1 MKQPPSGTM
10 LSFCLLLVIA
20 SGSAAKAQ
28 TSAAVNE
35 EQSPAAQG
43 TADILKAVD
52 RLVEQ
57 NRQLERQNQ
66 QLLEQIDVLR
76 QKLAATPAPSERP
89 LSGAAGAT
97 RAADDATPQ
106 VQQQSE
112 DKQAVEGLEPLKNE
126 TGAQKYGWG
135 TYAPNVGYKIADT
148 EYGDLSIS
156 IYTYAR
162 YLNQLGLKGSYTN
175 AFGDTNAVQR
185 RQDFQL
191 NKVQIK
197 FLGWVMSP
205 KFRYFIYAWTSNAA
219 GVGAQTVL
227 AGNLNYTFSK
237 YFTLGLGITSLP
249 GTRSTEGNF
258 PYWLSVDSRLIAD
271 EFFRPSYTTGIYAR
285 GQITD
290 KLRYQAM
297 IGNNLSQ
304 LGVAA
309 AQLDHHFNTFA
320 SALVWTPTTGEFGA
334 GYGDFEDHQKLA
346 LRLAAHFT
354 RSLEDKQ
361 SQPSTQSIE
370 NTQLRLSDGSIIFTP
385 NLFGPGIS
393 INEANYKMTNVDAGI
408 KYHGV
413 SLDGTYYWRWLNHFH
428 GTGTAVLPAVF
439 NHGFEI
445 QTSMMLIPKTLQVY
459 AGTSKIFGQ
468 YGNPWDSRFGVNI
481 FPWKN
486 KVVRWNNEGLYL
498 SNSPVGYT
506 SVPFALGGKGFVFNS
521 TFELAF

>member
-1 MKQPPSGTM
+1 
-10 LSFCLLLVIA
+10 
-20 SGSAAKAQ
+20 
-28 TSAAVNE
+28 
-35 EQSPAAQG
+35 
-43 TADILKAVD
+43 
-52 RLVEQ
+52 
-57 NRQLERQNQ
+57 
-66 QLLEQIDVLR
+66 
-76 QKLAATPAPSERP
+76 
-89 LSGAAGAT
+89 
-97 RAADDATPQ
+97 
-106 VQQQSE
+106 
-112 DKQAVEGLEPLKNE
+112 
-126 TGAQKYGWG
+126 
-135 TYAPNVGYKIADT
+135 
-148 EYGDLSIS
+148 
-156 IYTYAR
+156 
-162 YLNQLGLKGSYTN
+162 LNQLGLNGNYTD
-175 AFGDTNAVQR
+175 AFGNTKTVQR

-197 FLGWVMSP
+197 FLGWVMNP
-205 KFRYFIYAWTSNAA
+205 KFRYFIYAWTSNAT

-249 GTRSTEGNF
+249 GVRSTEGNF

-271 EFFRPSYTTGIYAR
+271 EFFRPSYTSGIYAR

-309 AQLDHHFNTFA
+309 TQLDHHFNTFS

-354 RSLEDKQ
+354 RSLEDTQ

-393 INEANYKMTNVDAGI
+393 INEANYKMTNVDGGI
-408 KYHGV
+408 KYHGF
-413 SLDGTYYWRWLNHFH
+413 SLDGTYYWRWLDHFQ
-428 GTGTAVLPAVF
+428 GPGTAVVPAIF
-439 NHGFEI
+439 NQGFETQI
-445 QTSMMLIPKTLQVY
+445 SMMLVPKTLQIY
-459 AGTSKIFGQ
+459 AGGSKIFGQ
-468 YGNPWDSRFGVNI
+468 YGNPWDSRFGVNF